1 MKTKFSI
8 QWKRSI
14 QPRKQRKYR
23 YRAPLHVR
31 QHFMHSHL
39 SPELRKKYGKR
50 SAGLRKGDK
59 VKVMRGRYKKQ
70 TGKIEHILLRRGV
83 VYISGIQLSRKDGNK
98 VFVPFQP
105 SNLMITELSIEDKK
119 RSGILERGK
128 SKQNDKKS
136 S

>member
-1 MKTKFSI
+1 MKTKFSS

-23 YRAPLHVR
+23 YQAPLHVR
-31 QHFMHSHL
+31 QRFMRSHL

-50 SAGLRKGDK
+50 SIGLRKGDK
-59 VKVMRGRYKKQ
+59 VKVMRGHYKKQ
-70 TGKIEHILLRRGV
+70 TGKIDTIFLSRGV
-83 VYISGIQLSRKDGNK
+83 VYISGVQISRKDGNK

-119 RSGILERGK
+119 RSGVLERGNRK
-128 SKQNDKKS
+128 NPPKAK
-136 S
+136 